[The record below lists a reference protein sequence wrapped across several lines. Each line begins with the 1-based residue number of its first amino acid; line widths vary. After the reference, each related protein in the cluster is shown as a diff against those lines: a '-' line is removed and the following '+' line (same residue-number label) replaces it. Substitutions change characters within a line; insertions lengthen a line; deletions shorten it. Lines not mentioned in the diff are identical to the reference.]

1 MYLTNQRIDF
11 SGRAKRVVLNSGRS
25 MKINSVSC
33 LCLREH
39 IKLSFPVIMNTAYAQ
54 QPPLKPTPLVV
65 VGTTFFSQISQPD
78 FWLFM
83 KPISCQVS

>member
-54 QPPLKPTPLVV
+54 QPPLKPTPQVV
-65 VGTTFFSQISQPD
+65 VGTTFFFPNTTTRFPVVYETD
-78 FWLFM
+78 FM
-83 KPISCQVS
+83 SS